1 MAAQIRHMVKILA
14 LQQMRER
21 LRSLNNSKSK
31 KNTTMK
37 NTTKRYTTNRYTKTI
52 LAFIASTILCS
63 CTKEEKKEE
72 SKTTPTPPKTEKTY
86 WTINGRKLSP
96 TQIKQDDHSI
106 TCSLYEGTNL
116 YAQWYINFD
125 KPIWSGS
132 YTIGGL
138 SEQKQAY
145 LFAEIVS
152 PKVDSVYDSR
162 AYETKTVEVSYT
174 ADAKLK
180 IEVPEIWLT
189 NRLIAGDSCL
199 FTGVFEEQ

>member
-1 MAAQIRHMVKILA
+1 MVKILA

-21 LRSLNNSKSK
+21 LRSLK
-31 KNTTMK
+31 KYLLKPSENQKLKKTTMK
-37 NTTKRYTTNRYTKTI
+37 NTTNRYTKTI
-52 LAFIASTILCS
+52 LAFIASTLLFS